1 MSATTLPLKVYTMEI
16 VSSVIPEAA
25 VFAQR
30 VDKCSMGCNFKHIL
44 TGTKY
49 GLQTVATYI
58 IDQYVGNIVP

>member
-1 MSATTLPLKVYTMEI
+1 MEI

-58 IDQYVGNIVP
+58 IDQYVGNTVP